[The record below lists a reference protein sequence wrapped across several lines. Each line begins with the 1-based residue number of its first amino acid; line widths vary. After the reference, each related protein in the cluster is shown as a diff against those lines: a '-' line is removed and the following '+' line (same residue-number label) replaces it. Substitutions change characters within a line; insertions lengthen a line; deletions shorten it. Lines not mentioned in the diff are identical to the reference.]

1 MIKYIYKTGVWERVV
16 IMTVTIGITSLLTG
30 NERDELLRFWN
41 VFETEYNSIGV
52 QSFDHPN
59 LGFQG
64 GRCSNIDMLKDEL
77 LNLSVVLS
85 PFEVIVEGFG
95 FFEAPSKVV
104 YLKVQKTDE
113 LIDLHKKINNSLA
126 NCCENLFKFYTPE
139 NWVPHITLAMDDLSE
154 TDFNNFKERYKDYL
168 PSFKQTISN
177 LALVEYKHNG
187 RVELLSSFEL
197 K

>member
-1 MIKYIYKTGVWERVV
+1 M
-16 IMTVTIGITSLLTG
+16 
-30 NERDELLRFWN
+30 RDEVLRFWN

-64 GRCSNIDMLKDEL
+64 GSCSNIDKLKDEL
-77 LNLSVVLS
+77 SNLSVVLY
-85 PFEVIVEGFG
+85 PFEIIVEGFG

-104 YLKVQKTDE
+104 YLKVLKTDE
-113 LIDLHKKINNSLA
+113 LINLHKKINNSLA
-126 NCCENLFKFYTPE
+126 ICCENLFQFYTPE

-154 TDFNNFKERYKDYL
+154 TSLVNFKERYKDY
-168 PSFKQTISN
+168 SHDFKQTISN
-177 LALVEYKHNG
+177 FALVEFKKDG
-187 RVELLSSFEL
+187 QVELLSSYEI

>member
-1 MIKYIYKTGVWERVV
+1 
-16 IMTVTIGITSLLTG
+16 MTVTIGIASIMTG
-30 NERDELLRFWN
+30 IERDEVLRYWN

-59 LGFQG
+59 LGFQA
-64 GRCSNIDMLKDEL
+64 GRCSNIDSLKDEL
-77 LNLSVVLS
+77 SNLCAALS

-104 YLKVQKTDE
+104 YLKVNKTDGLLE
-113 LIDLHKKINNSLA
+113 LHKKINKSLA
-126 NCCENLFKFYTPE
+126 EYCKDLFEFYTPE

-154 TDFNNFKERYKDYL
+154 TGFNDFKKRYKDYL

-177 LALVEYKHNG
+177 LALVEFKNNG
-187 RVELLSSFEL
+187 RVELLSSYEI